1 MSQAIA
7 NPNEDKDDLL
17 RNLSQFVS
25 SASLLENE
33 DSNQTGEYLQ
43 QLSLQ
48 LRQQLDE
55 VKNMPEEHSVV
66 PFALTYGEFYDF

>member
-55 VKNMPEEHSVV
+55 VKNMSEEHSAV

>member
-1 MSQAIA
+1 MYLQIEFRMSQAIA

-55 VKNMPEEHSVV
+55 VKNMPQGINWG
-66 PFALTYGEFYDF
+66 AW

>member
-55 VKNMPEEHSVV
+55 VKSMPQGINWG
-66 PFALTYGEFYDF
+66 AW

>member
-55 VKNMPEEHSVV
+55 VNVSRTFSCSILIENLRCILL
-66 PFALTYGEFYDF
+66 F

>member
-55 VKNMPEEHSVV
+55 VKNMPEEYSVV

>member
-55 VKNMPEEHSVV
+55 VNVSRTSSCAILIEN
-66 PFALTYGEFYDF
+66 LR

>member
-55 VKNMPEEHSVV
+55 VKNMSQGINWG
-66 PFALTYGEFYDF
+66 AC

>member
-25 SASLLENE
+25 SASLLENGE
-33 DSNQTGEYLQ
+33 TDSNQTGEYLQ

-55 VKNMPEEHSVV
+55 VNI
-66 PFALTYGEFYDF
+66 F

>member
-55 VKNMPEEHSVV
+55 VNV
-66 PFALTYGEFYDF
+66 PRTFSCSILIENLR

>member
-55 VKNMPEEHSVV
+55 VNV
-66 PFALTYGEFYDF
+66 PRTFSCSIIIENLR

>member
-55 VKNMPEEHSVV
+55 VNVSRTSSCSILNEN
-66 PFALTYGEFYDF
+66 LR

>member
-55 VKNMPEEHSVV
+55 VNVSRTFSCSILIEN
-66 PFALTYGEFYDF
+66 LR